1 MPYIGF
7 EGDYVELED
16 TIRDAMLFTIGNL
29 QAGEV
34 HLELGSG
41 SGHFVTAARA
51 AGAESYGWEIS
62 PERYATSES
71 QQYITLGD
79 VLTNDLKAN
88 DIRGADLIT
97 FWWTDNSQ
105 GHLFD
110 LMVKLYRNMRTPARL
125 VCLMDS
131 RREYRDGIEQQIN
144 RNWNL
149 DNEFWIPELTWVE
162 GNLIHR
168 FVR

>member
-16 TIRDAMLFTIGNL
+16 TVRDAMLFTIGNL

-97 FWWTDNSQ
+97 FWWTDN
-105 GHLFD
+105 
-110 LMVKLYRNMRTPARL
+110 
-125 VCLMDS
+125 
-131 RREYRDGIEQQIN
+131 
-144 RNWNL
+144 
-149 DNEFWIPELTWVE
+149 
-162 GNLIHR
+162 
-168 FVR
+168 

>member
-1 MPYIGF
+1 MPYIGTD
-7 EGDYVELED
+7 GDYVELED
-16 TIRDAMLFTIGNL
+16 TVRDDMLFTIGGL

-41 SGHFVTAARA
+41 SGHFVTSARA
-51 AGAESYGWEIS
+51 IGAESYGWEID
-62 PERYATSES
+62 PGRYATSES

-97 FWWTDNSQ
+97 FWFTDPVDS
-105 GHLFD
+105 LFA
-110 LMVKLYRNMRTPARL
+110 LMTKLYKGMSTGARL
-125 VCLMDS
+125 VCLFDS
-131 RREYRDGIEQQIN
+131 RREYRDGVEQVIN
-144 RNWNL
+144 RNWNVE
-149 DNEFWIPELTWVE
+149 NIFWEPELVWVE
-162 GNLIHR
+162 GNLVHK